1 MSYIT
6 EKDFNFFSFL
16 ILSFLPASISL
27 SVIFFSI
34 SAFSPP
40 SSLVGWLNHPPFQQ
54 KPVACLSPCGLL
66 PKSLCRPPPLPSSHS
81 GRITIYPFS
90 TIQLLFN
97 DCFQWRRTVDK
108 LCPTHCD
115 ALEQLKENENSM
127 TFWKKATIW
136 SVKCNKIPLCF
147 SLKTYMLANMCAT
160 CNFPMKTY
168 STTSVLDST
177 DFNLFFL
184 HFFCYIVFFFQE
196 FIS

>member
-1 MSYIT
+1 MSAFHWCQDLWCIMAENHELYNR
-6 EKDFNFFSFL
+6 EGFKFLFFPHSL
-16 ILSFLPASISL
+16 LSSCQHFPFCN
-27 SVIFFSI
+27 FFSI

-40 SSLVGWLNHPPFQQ
+40 PSLVGWLNHPPFQQ

-136 SVKCNKIPLCF
+136 SVGK
-147 SLKTYMLANMCAT
+147 M
-160 CNFPMKTY
+160 
-168 STTSVLDST
+168 
-177 DFNLFFL
+177 
-184 HFFCYIVFFFQE
+184 
-196 FIS
+196 